1 MTSWW
6 ILVAGI
12 AANAAASLLVKKA
25 VTAGPLPLDAPWQLL
40 GNAPLVGGL
49 ACYGMAFGLY
59 AWALSRMPLGVVH
72 PVMTAGAIAVVA
84 LVSALWLRESVSL
97 AWALGIALIVA
108 GVVLVTA
115 GQPR

>member
-6 ILVAGI
+6 ILAAGI

-25 VTAGPLPLDAPWQLL
+25 VSAGPLPLSEPWLL
-40 GNAPLVGGL
+40 LVNAPLVGGL
-49 ACYGMAFGLY
+49 ICYGAAFALY

-84 LVSALWLRESVSL
+84 VASVLWLREGFSL
-97 AWALGIALIVA
+97 TWVLGVVLIIA

-115 GQPR
+115 GQTR